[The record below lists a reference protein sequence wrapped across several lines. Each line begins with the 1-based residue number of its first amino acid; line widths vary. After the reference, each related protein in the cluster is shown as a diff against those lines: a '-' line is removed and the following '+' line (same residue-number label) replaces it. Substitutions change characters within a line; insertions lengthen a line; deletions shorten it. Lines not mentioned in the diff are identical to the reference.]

1 MRFSPLADPRLEIL
15 DLLGHA
21 VWITVPEE
29 VRIAWANHA
38 AVALWRA
45 ADLDELINR
54 DLTPSPTM
62 RATVQQLRDRVA
74 QGERFG
80 AERTIYPKGE
90 VVRVYMSYAPF
101 PLPDGR
107 VWLLVE
113 ATELRDALDPE
124 VVRAAEAVRYAPL
137 VVTTHALDGSLLQA
151 NTRAR
156 ETFGNSFSFQGIFA
170 EPGEGARV
178 LAEVAG
184 GEPFFE
190 DVEVVTTQ
198 GRRWFSVSARPIPDP
213 VTGNPAIL
221 VSAHDMTARIEAE
234 RAKDELVSVVS
245 HELRTPLTAI
255 RGAIGLVVGGVAEA
269 EPELRVELLQ
279 MASENVQRLGRLV
292 DDLLDVRKLAAGGIS
307 LTMADTD
314 LADVVRG
321 AVEAHAPVARAK
333 DIAVETDVAG
343 PMPVFVDP
351 QRIQQVVLNFLSN
364 AIKHSPAGEVV
375 HVRARVIPEGFRVEV
390 ADRGPG
396 VPAAFREKIFRRFS
410 QADASSTRSV
420 GGTGLGLYIAKT
432 IVVMHGGRL
441 GYENQEAG
449 GAVFFFELP
458 AKAGD

>member
-1 MRFSPLADPRLEIL
+1 MRFSPLADPRLEVL
-15 DLLGHA
+15 DLLGHP
-21 VWITVPEE
+21 VWITDPEV
-29 VRIAWANHA
+29 VRIAWANSA
-38 AVALWRA
+38 AVTLWRA
-45 ADLDELINR
+45 EDVHELINR
-54 DLTPSPTM
+54 DLAPSPTM

-80 AERTIYPKGE
+80 SERTIYPKGE
-90 VVRVYMSYAPF
+90 AVRVYMSYGAF

-107 VWLLVE
+107 VWLVVT
-113 ATELRDALDPE
+113 ATPLRDGVDPE

-137 VVTTHALDGSLLQA
+137 VVTTHALDGALLQA
-151 NTRAR
+151 NTLAR
-156 ETFGNSFSFQGIFA
+156 QTFGNAISFQGIFA
-170 EPGEGARV
+170 EPEEGARV
-178 LAEVAG
+178 LAGVAG

-190 DVEVVTTQ
+190 DVEVLTTE
-198 GRRWFSVSARPIPDP
+198 GPRWFSVAARPIPDP
-213 VTGNPAIL
+213 VTGRPAIL

-255 RGAIGLVVGGVAEA
+255 RGAIGLVVGGVAATET
-269 EPELRVELLQ
+269 ELRAELLQ

-307 LTMADTD
+307 IALANAD

-321 AVEAHAPVARAK
+321 AALAHAPAARAK
-333 DIAVETDVAG
+333 EVTVEIAADG
-343 PMPVFVDP
+343 PMPAFLDP

-364 AIKHSPAGEVV
+364 AVKHSPVGEVV
-375 HVRARVIPEGFRVEV
+375 EVRARPIPEGFRVEV

-396 VPAAFREKIFRRFS
+396 VPEAFRDKIFGRFS

-432 IVVMHGGRL
+432 IVLMHGGRL
-441 GYENQEAG
+441 GYENGKAG

-458 AKAGD
+458 AKPRD

>member
-1 MRFSPLADPRLEIL
+1 MRLSPLADPRLEIL
-15 DLLGHA
+15 HLLDQP
-21 VWITVPEE
+21 VWITDPDV
-29 VRIAWANHA
+29 VRIVWANHA

-45 ADLDELINR
+45 EDLHELVNR
-54 DLTPSPTM
+54 DLAPSPTI
-62 RATVQQLRDRVA
+62 RATLQQLRDRVA
-74 QGERFG
+74 SGERVTSD
-80 AERTIYPKGE
+80 RTIYPKGDAI
-90 VVRVYMSYAPF
+90 RVHMSFKSF

-107 VWLLVE
+107 GGLLVE
-113 ATELRDALDPE
+113 GTPIRDAVDPE

-151 NTRAR
+151 NTLAR
-156 ETFGNSFSFQGIFA
+156 ETFGNAFSFEGIFA
-170 EPGEGARV
+170 EPAEGTRA

-190 DVEVVTTQ
+190 DVEVVTTE
-198 GRRWFSVSARPIPDP
+198 GPRWFSVAARPIPDP
-213 VTGNPAIL
+213 VTGKPGIL

-255 RGAIGLVVGGVAEA
+255 RGAIGLVVGGVAEKDPVLHA
-269 EPELRVELLQ
+269 ELLQ
-279 MASENVQRLGRLV
+279 MASENVERLGRLV

-307 LTMADTD
+307 LELAHAD
-314 LADVVRG
+314 LADVVRS
-321 AVEAHAPVARAK
+321 AALLHAPAARLK
-333 DIAVETDVAG
+333 EIVVETDV
-343 PMPVFVDP
+343 PERMPVFVDP
-351 QRIQQVVLNFLSN
+351 QRIQQVILNFLSN

-375 HVRARVIPEGFRVEV
+375 QVRARPIAEGVRVEV

-396 VPAAFREKIFRRFS
+396 VPEAFRDKIFRRFS

-441 GYENQEAG
+441 GYENGKAG

-458 AKAGD
+458 ARV